1 MSHEEHG
8 KFGVAL
14 GRNKDGETSLLLR
27 PTWGVNVGGGRFLYT
42 ALCTIIPKNQI
53 LQT

>member
-1 MSHEEHG
+1 MMSHEEHG

-27 PTWGVNVGGGRFLYT
+27 PT
-42 ALCTIIPKNQI
+42 
-53 LQT
+53 